1 MQDRVKTTAKTSRAR
16 RWIGALTLGGA
27 LAALVGAQCLLSLT
41 ASSTRPAAATD
52 VELHPTGDFTHS
64 KAGFVMPEKIEG
76 FQRVQVTQYDEPGAN
91 ISAGYNSDPEGGNRW
106 PIVAT
111 LYVYPAPAEAD
122 LDARFGAILRDIGEQ
137 HGGAKPELRK
147 NVLLADGRF
156 AGRYAVFG
164 YEEPWGG
171 QAESVPLRSYVLLY
185 QWKTWWVKWRVTT
198 PAPVDAERMGAIVRL
213 TETLLPPE
221 DVVRHTTE
229 RAR

>member
-1 MQDRVKTTAKTSRAR
+1 MQDRMRTRTRTSRAR

-27 LAALVGAQCLLSLT
+27 LAALVGAQCILSLT
-41 ASSTRPAAATD
+41 ASSTRPAAATA

-76 FQRVQVTQYDEPGAN
+76 FQRVQVTQYDETGAN
-91 ISAGYNSDPEGGNRW
+91 ISAGYNSVPEGGDRW

-111 LYVYPAPAEAD
+111 LYVYPARADAD

-137 HGGAKPELRK
+137 HGGAQPELRK

-156 AGRYAVFG
+156 VGRYAVFG

-171 QAESVPLRSYVLLY
+171 QAESIPLRSYVLLY

-198 PAPVDAERMGAIVRL
+198 PAPVDAERMRAIVKL

-221 DVVRHTTE
+221 DVVIHTNE

>member
-1 MQDRVKTTAKTSRAR
+1 MQDRMKTKTSRAR

-41 ASSTRPAAATD
+41 ASSTRPAAATAM
-52 VELHPTGDFTHS
+52 ELHPTGDFTHP
-64 KAGFVMPEKIEG
+64 KAGFVMPERIGG
-76 FQRVQVTQYDEPGAN
+76 FQRVEVTQYDETGAN
-91 ISAGYNSDPEGGNRW
+91 ISAGYNSVPEDAGRR

-111 LYVYPAPAEAD
+111 LYVYPAGADAD
-122 LDARFGAILRDIGEQ
+122 LDSRFEATLHDIGQ
-137 HGGAKPELRK
+137 HHDRVKPELKK

-156 AGRYAVFG
+156 VGRYAVFG

-171 QAESVPLRSYVLLY
+171 QAETIPLRSYVLLY
-185 QWKTWWVKWRVTT
+185 QWRTWWVKWRVTT
-198 PAPVDAERMGAIVRL
+198 PAPVDAERMRAIVKL

-221 DVVRHTTE
+221 DVVSPTTE